1 MKSLQFTF
9 FFSAALLFA
18 SCMKGKSVDL
28 IVRNAKIH
36 TMDEENHEYEAM
48 AIKDGKIIEL
58 GPERQIL
65 NKYSSDEEIDAGGKE
80 VYPGFTD
87 AHGHMMSYARLKL
100 SVDLVGSSSMEDVLV
115 RVEKYDQKKQPKAIV
130 GRGWDQATWGASE
143 LPVNE
148 KLNELFPNKA
158 VILHRID
165 GHAAL
170 VNQKALD
177 LAGITAETQIAGGEV
192 EVKDGKCTG
201 ILLDN
206 AINLISNKIPDFP
219 QQDLRIA
226 LEEIQSELYQF
237 GVTGVHE
244 AGVTN
249 KDLMLLK
256 GMSESKDLT
265 LNLYVMLYGSKKNI
279 AWAKKNGVYEKG
291 NFSVRSF
298 KVIGDGALGS
308 RGALLKKSYSDHAN
322 HFGLLT
328 TSVREMEDIAKT
340 AVQIDY
346 QVNIHAIGDSTNSIV
361 LNLINKYVAK
371 KPDHRWRVEHAQVV
385 DPKDFELF
393 TKSGAIP
400 SVQPTHAVSD
410 QRWAGARL
418 GPSRLLGAYAYK
430 SLLEATGILALGT
443 DFPVESTNPFAT
455 IRAAVLRVNADGEP
469 IGGFLPN
476 EALSMKD
483 CLMGMTLWPAI
494 AGFQENR
501 IGTLEKDKD
510 ATFFIASQA
519 INESS
524 NFSELYSVR
533 TVVNGKTVYSLNN

>member
-1 MKSLQFTF
+1 MKSLPLIVLLLTGSI
-9 FFSAALLFA
+9 FS

-36 TMDEENHEYEAM
+36 TMDEADHEYEAM
-48 AIKDGKIIEL
+48 AIKDGKIVEL

-65 NKYSSDEEIDAGGKE
+65 NKYSSDEEVDAGGKE

-87 AHGHMMSYARLKL
+87 AHGHLMSYARLKL
-100 SVDLVGSSSMEDVLV
+100 SVDLVGSSSMEDLLV
-115 RVEKYDQKKQPKAIV
+115 RVEKYDQKKHPKAII
-130 GRGWDQATWGASE
+130 GRGWDQANWGVSE
-143 LPVNE
+143 LPSNE
-148 KLNELFPNKA
+148 KLNELFPGKA

-177 LAGITAETQIAGGEV
+177 LAGITPDTQIAGGEV

-219 QQDLRIA
+219 QKDLKVA
-226 LEEIQSELYQF
+226 LKEIQAELYQF

-244 AGVTN
+244 AGVSN
-249 KDLMLLK
+249 ADLMLLK
-256 GMSESKDLT
+256 GMSESNDLS
-265 LNLYVMLYGSKKNI
+265 LNLYVMLYGTKENI
-279 AWAKKNGVYEKG
+279 AWARKNGVYEKD
-291 NFSVRSF
+291 NFTVRSF

-328 TSVREMEDIAKT
+328 TSVAEMEKIAQT
-340 AVQIDY
+340 AVEIDY

-361 LNLINKYVAK
+361 LNLINKYAAK

-393 TKSGAIP
+393 TKCGAIP

-418 GPSRLLGAYAYK
+418 GPSRLIGAYAYK

-469 IGGFLPN
+469 IGGFLMN
-476 EALSMKD
+476 EALELKD
-483 CLMGMTLWPAI
+483 CLRGMTLWPAI

-501 IGTLEKDKD
+501 IGTLEEGKD

-519 INESS
+519 INESAD
-524 NFSELYSVR
+524 FSALYSAR
-533 TVVNGKTVYSLNN
+533 TVVNGKTVYSLKN